1 MKNLRPVCFS
11 CESCDC
17 ILASSSSYIRS
28 NSGPKMYSRICYWQ
42 LVINCV

>member
-17 ILASSSSYIRS
+17 ILASSSS
-28 NSGPKMYSRICYWQ
+28 
-42 LVINCV
+42 